1 MKDLLKGNY
10 NLDSNSELSQKAQSI
25 REKAALNEGEIYK
38 EKAKS
43 SIGGSMVFV
52 ERERLVWDGESDV
65 ES

>member
-10 NLDSNSELSQKAQSI
+10 NMDSYDDLSQKADSL
-25 REKAALNEGEIYK
+25 REKAALTEVEIFK

-52 ERERLVWDGESDV
+52 ERERLVWDGE
-65 ES
+65 